1 MRLSGH
7 ETVLVCQDTSDLVYT
22 TLRRTRGLGPISD
35 PSGKGIKVHTA
46 LCVSDAGVPLGVLQ
60 QKSWTRDMQSR
71 RPGRR
76 RGIEEKESYR
86 WLECLEAVQQQVP
99 EATRVITIADREGD
113 IYELFAHPRRANSEL
128 LIRAAQNRST
138 KSEPGASE
146 IKALFKVMETI
157 AVSGEMTIALQRTP
171 RRAPREATLS
181 VRYTRLWLQPPQGKG
196 HLGAIP
202 ISVIMAKEEKRPE
215 KEAAVEWMLLA
226 TLAIGSLE
234 AAKENLRRYALRWL
248 IERLHYILKSGCGV
262 EALQLK
268 RAEGLQRALATYT
281 IVAWRLLWLS
291 YEARQNREQTVE
303 GILERHQWEA
313 LFCRV
318 HRTTQPPKE
327 APTLGQSIEWIAQL
341 GGYLNRKGDG
351 NPGVKT
357 LWRGLQRLH
366 DMATTWFLLE
376 ASLSCNPQ
384 TG

>member
-1 MRLSGH
+1 MSWVEAELSGTELGDARLTKRLIAMVQALYEQPNKSVPEASPDVAALRGMYRFWSNRRIKAESILSGHQMSTVMRLSGH
-7 ETVLVCQDTSDLVYT
+7 ETVLVCQETSDLVYT

-86 WLECLEAVQQQVP
+86 WLESLEAVQQQVP

-113 IYELFAHPRRANSEL
+113 IYELFAHPRRVNSEL

-146 IKALFKVMETI
+146 IKALFEVMETI

-181 VRYTRLWLQPPQGKG
+181 VRYTHLWLQPPQGKG

-202 ISVIMAKEEKRPE
+202 ISVILAKEEKRRE
-215 KEAAVEWMLLA
+215 KESAVEWMLLT
-226 TLAIGSLE
+226 TLSIGSLE

-248 IERLHYILKSGCGV
+248 IELNQSQHPYKRGHKRLQQCELDKNEFG
-262 EALQLK
+262 
-268 RAEGLQRALATYT
+268 
-281 IVAWRLLWLS
+281 
-291 YEARQNREQTVE
+291 
-303 GILERHQWEA
+303 
-313 LFCRV
+313 
-318 HRTTQPPKE
+318 
-327 APTLGQSIEWIAQL
+327 
-341 GGYLNRKGDG
+341 
-351 NPGVKT
+351 
-357 LWRGLQRLH
+357 
-366 DMATTWFLLE
+366 
-376 ASLSCNPQ
+376 
-384 TG
+384 